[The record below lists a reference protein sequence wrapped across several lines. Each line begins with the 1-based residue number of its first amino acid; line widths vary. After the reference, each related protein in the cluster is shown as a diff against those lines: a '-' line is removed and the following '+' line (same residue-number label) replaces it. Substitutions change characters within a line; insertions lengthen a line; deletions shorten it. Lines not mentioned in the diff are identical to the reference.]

1 MKMKNATTNL
11 SKRKCLTAS
20 HWKNR
25 LGPLGLTAFFL
36 CSFATSAS
44 AQWTLLPTSPSGVNL
59 AGIQVGSQA
68 WGRDGSG
75 KVYGDIGG
83 TFVNVPLPSGET
95 FDSIGASGEGIWS
108 REFDNGPCFQVP
120 SVHEQLGAT
129 GDRRANGAF

>member
-20 HWKNR
+20 HCKNR

-75 KVYGDIGG
+75 KVYEDIGG
-83 TFVNVPLPSGET
+83 TFTLIDPADTPKFAHITVG
-95 FDSIGASGEGIWS
+95 IGATPFWASPKA
-108 REFDNGPCFQVP
+108 RVKLTTTTAAP
-120 SVHEQLGAT
+120 L
-129 GDRRANGAF
+129 